1 MYGSAE
7 IIVRETEGV
16 ALPLTAVLTGNEG
29 SSARK
34 VEDGVVKFA
43 KIETGIQDGAY
54 VEVIDGLKTG
64 DEVVAKAGAYVRD
77 GDRITPVREQPPAS
91 N

>member
-16 ALPLTAVLTGNEG
+16 ALPLTAVLTANEG

-77 GDRITPVREQPPAS
+77 GDHITPVREQLPAS

>member
-1 MYGSAE
+1 
-7 IIVRETEGV
+7 
-16 ALPLTAVLTGNEG
+16 LPLSAVLTGNDG

-34 VEDGVVKFA
+34 VEDNVVKFV
-43 KIETGIQDGAY
+43 KVETGIQDGAY
-54 VEVIDGLKTG
+54 VEITKGLKSG
-64 DEVVAKAGAYVRD
+64 EEVVAKAGAYVRD